1 MEKTSGLVAVTKFV
15 RQGSAVYASYI
26 NYMDRDEAVHG
37 GEIHSDYSAYSENYM
52 GNPEKTTGLFSMDY
66 DRLSEDTAQIYK
78 QQFLK
83 AQENGSLLWQT
94 VLSFD
99 NQWLEELGI
108 YALASQTLDESRVRG
123 MTRVFMKTLL
133 DKEQLTLASWTAAV
147 HYNTDNIHVHVAIV
161 DPVGQRERVLDGKY
175 AGEPKGTWGIRSLRA
190 AKSAA
195 VNELLDLDQ
204 TMKQLNDLIRQSIVK
219 PLREQGREEMVRQ
232 DDLEKLLEKLEQE
245 VPDFPKWKYGF
256 SDMAPYR
263 KDIDAITNR
272 WLQQVHPEHWSTIQ
286 ETWNTL
292 EKQQERAYGKSSR
305 KQTYRMNQEKDLYK
319 RCGNAILQTLREV
332 EKEKRWREQSKLPL
346 RYQKS
351 KYRIPR
357 IRIRRLERYFEDSY
371 RHYKN
376 LAAYDRAQRQ
386 AQWNQQQQQQEEE
399 AHIREAI
406 WLENEPE

>member
-108 YALASQTLDESRVRG
+108 YDLASQTLDESRVRG

-147 HYNTDNIHVHVAIV
+147 HYNTNNIHVHVAIV

-195 VNELLDLDQ
+195 VNELLDLNQ

-219 PLREQGREEMVRQ
+219 PLREQGREEMVLQ

>member
-1 MEKTSGLVAVTKFV
+1 MTGKRKKQRQKNRLIEMNKKRLIPGNKKGKGKIRGKKNNVKPRRGGDSMAEKRRMKQPPYVYGTAV
-15 RQGSAVYASYI
+15 
-26 NYMDRDEAVHG
+26 E
-37 GEIHSDYSAYSENYM
+37 
-52 GNPEKTTGLFSMDY
+52 
-66 DRLSEDTAQIYK
+66 
-78 QQFLK
+78 
-83 AQENGSLLWQT
+83 QT
-94 VLSFD
+94 VP
-99 NQWLEELGI
+99 
-108 YALASQTLDESRVRG
+108 SR
-123 MTRVFMKTLL
+123 
-133 DKEQLTLASWTAAV
+133 Q
-147 HYNTDNIHVHVAIV
+147 
-161 DPVGQRERVLDGKY
+161 P
-175 AGEPKGTWGIRSLRA
+175 
-190 AKSAA
+190 
-195 VNELLDLDQ
+195 
-204 TMKQLNDLIRQSIVK
+204 
-219 PLREQGREEMVRQ
+219 GREERNQIRHKRRVSRAVRRNQ
-232 DDLEKLLEKLEQE
+232 EKALQMDVPYVLALTVAAMSALYICVSYLQVQSTITGRIHNIEKLEQE

-399 AHIREAI
+399 AHICEAI